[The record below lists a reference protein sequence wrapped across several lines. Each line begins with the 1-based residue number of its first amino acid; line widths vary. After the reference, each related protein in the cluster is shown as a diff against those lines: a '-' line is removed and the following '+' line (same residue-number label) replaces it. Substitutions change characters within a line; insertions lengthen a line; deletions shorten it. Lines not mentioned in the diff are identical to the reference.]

1 MFSPRRLP
9 VRVVCWF
16 IGGLMGV
23 ITLPAALFA
32 FDALSATEPP
42 ENAQHADTVDASLSR
57 ELPRD
62 FDSYIYRQNGVKAD
76 PINVIFRSSDADK
89 VAEAIERVLGW
100 RPIRGS
106 QMAFHRAAGTRLAV
120 HQLGSV
126 ESEGSRLHIRIEAT
140 PSDGTATYVLAAVHR
155 DETVPCGH
163 VGRAFDETRD
173 LVARAF
179 ATAGYDT
186 YQVDLGN
193 REPGDH
199 CDASRIGGDGHA
211 VVVDLMAP

>member
-1 MFSPRRLP
+1 MVPPGRLR

-16 IGGLMGV
+16 IGGLMGL

-32 FDALSATEPP
+32 FDALSTTTPAETSP
-42 ENAQHADTVDASLSR
+42 HADTVDASLPR

-76 PINVIFRSSDADK
+76 PVNVIFRGSDADK
-89 VAEAIERVLGW
+89 VAAAIERVLGW

-106 QMAFHRAAGTRLAV
+106 QMAFRRAAGTHVAV
-120 HQLGSV
+120 HQLGSL
-126 ESEGSRLHIRIEAT
+126 ESEGSRVHIRIEAG
-140 PSDGTATYVLAAVHR
+140 PSDGTAGYVLAAVHR

-179 ATAGYDT
+179 ATAGYNT
-186 YQVDLGN
+186 YPVDLGN

-211 VVVDLMAP
+211 VVIDLMAP